1 MNEAEVKTDTS
12 IYRLISTIAAALASL
27 LVLYSLYFAVVR
39 LPTYRDIFVDFD
51 TELPKLTVFLLDMPL
66 LPAAFAVL
74 ALIVCL
80 ASTIAPQRMLLSI
93 ACISAFLSFCVV
105 GLAEF
110 ALQVVMITQV
120 QSLSA

>member
-12 IYRLISTIAAALASL
+12 IYRLISTIAAALTL
-27 LVLYSLYFAVVR
+27 LLALYALYLAVVR
-39 LPTYRDIFVDFD
+39 LPRYREIFADFD
-51 TELPKLTVFLLDMPL
+51 TKLPKLTVLLMDVPL

-74 ALIVCL
+74 SLILCL
-80 ASTIAPQRMLLSI
+80 ASIIVPQRMLLSI